1 MSPVRGG
8 PGSRRSYRWTSTT
21 PTIPTHSRPSSWST
35 EYYARVNDRGW
46 QPNSIGAFT
55 HDSYMAHVNFGHLRN
70 LADFAPRRAPT
81 CGALERERTFLTS
94 TYPSPSFLGVEI
106 RRMGERCVHVTN
118 RRWHWGG
125 RRPPNPPDAP
135 HMTHHPD
142 VPRDRSHRRGL
153 ASREGVRYIAFSL
166 HGDGTSRWSRG
177 RLEDSPSG
185 LWRTLGKRV
194 GCKPSGVRIPHPPP
208 QFPLR
213 SRDSRACELTEAHSD
228 VACLRSLWSVPRRRE
243 RVAPRE
249 STPPNSFAARRRAP
263 AQTQHIGNRPD
274 RTGERGRTAPMA
286 SRSRPA
292 LDSFPQYRYSR
303 GSASSSGAVPPAAS
317 GRFRPAP
324 PCRRAVEKRPI

>member
-1 MSPVRGG
+1 
-8 PGSRRSYRWTSTT
+8 
-21 PTIPTHSRPSSWST
+21 
-35 EYYARVNDRGW
+35 
-46 QPNSIGAFT
+46 
-55 HDSYMAHVNFGHLRN
+55 
-70 LADFAPRRAPT
+70 
-81 CGALERERTFLTS
+81 
-94 TYPSPSFLGVEI
+94 
-106 RRMGERCVHVTN
+106 
-118 RRWHWGG
+118 
-125 RRPPNPPDAP
+125 
-135 HMTHHPD
+135 MTHHPD

-213 SRDSRACELTEAHSD
+213 SRGSRACELTEAHSD
-228 VACLRSLWSVPRRRE
+228 VACLRSLWSAPRRRE

-274 RTGERGRTAPMA
+274 RTGEHGRTAVMA
-286 SRSRPA
+286 SRSRPV
-292 LDSFPQYRYSR
+292 LDSFPQYHYSR
-303 GSASSSGAVPPAAS
+303 GSASSSGAAPPAAS
-317 GRFRPAP
+317 SRFRPAP
-324 PCRRAVEKRPI
+324 PRRRAVEKRPSVNRRQEFPHKLHHAAEKTGKRPI

>member
-1 MSPVRGG
+1 
-8 PGSRRSYRWTSTT
+8 
-21 PTIPTHSRPSSWST
+21 
-35 EYYARVNDRGW
+35 
-46 QPNSIGAFT
+46 
-55 HDSYMAHVNFGHLRN
+55 
-70 LADFAPRRAPT
+70 
-81 CGALERERTFLTS
+81 
-94 TYPSPSFLGVEI
+94 
-106 RRMGERCVHVTN
+106 MGERCVHVTN

-135 HMTHHPD
+135 RMTHHPD

-166 HGDGTSRWSRG
+166 HGAGTSRWSRG

-274 RTGERGRTAPMA
+274 RTGEHGRTAVMA
-286 SRSRPA
+286 SRSRPV
-292 LDSFPQYRYSR
+292 LDSFPQYHYSR
-303 GSASSSGAVPPAAS
+303 GSASSSGAAPPAAS
-317 GRFRPAP
+317 SRFRPAP
-324 PCRRAVEKRPI
+324 PRRRAVEKRPSVNRRQEFPHKLHHAAEKTGKRPI

>member
-55 HDSYMAHVNFGHLRN
+55 HDSYMAHVNFGRLRN

-118 RRWHWGG
+118 RRWHWG